1 MAEGAGTDCPA
12 WRWEPEML
20 DRWLQA
26 SATFYQGVVAWL
38 GAPPVAK
45 KSAPTIAATHGLI
58 DEIEPGEGPAW
69 GTLSGLTAHPT
80 NASRLF
86 AVTDKDSPPVRIVEL
101 EVLEATTRIVRQIN
115 VSAPGFEDL
124 DLEAIV
130 AKPDGGFWLA
140 SEGGKGNSPPNVLLE
155 LDSSA
160 HLIRSIGLPDA
171 IANRLGNKGFE
182 GIAMEQSPQGA
193 RLWVAFQA
201 PLVDDPEG
209 VTRIGAVNLASGQ
222 WTFYL
227 YPLERLTS
235 GGFAGLSDLVHLG
248 KYRFAAI
255 ERDGKGGRNAI
266 KWVTTFELGSLIG
279 APPETT
285 PPMISKQLAIDLVPM
300 FTQLGRKIE
309 KEIEGLA
316 VAVDGNVYAITDND
330 NERPTVLL
338 RLGLAT
344 NVLAK

>member
-1 MAEGAGTDCPA
+1 MI
-12 WRWEPEML
+12 

-26 SATFYQGVVAWL
+26 GSTFYQGAIAWL
-38 GAPPVAK
+38 RATPFAK
-45 KSAPTIAATHGLI
+45 ARAPTIAATPGRI
-58 DEIEPGEGPAW
+58 DELEPGEGPAW
-69 GTLSGLTAHPT
+69 GTLSGLTAHPA

-86 AVTDKDSPPVRIVEL
+86 AVTDADSPPVRIVEL
-101 EVLEATTRIVRQIN
+101 EVLEATARVVRQIS

-155 LDSSA
+155 FDASA
-160 HLIRSIGLPDA
+160 HFMRSIGLPAA
-171 IANRLGNKGFE
+171 IANRVGKKGVE
-182 GIAMEQSPQGA
+182 GIAMEQTPQGV
-193 RLWVAFQA
+193 RLLVAFQA

-222 WTFYL
+222 WTFFF

-235 GGFAGLSDLVHLG
+235 GGFSGLSDLVHLG
-248 KYRFAAI
+248 NCRFAAI

-266 KWVTTFELGSLIG
+266 KWVTTFELGSLVG

-285 PPMISKQLAIDLVPM
+285 PPMINKQLAIDLVPI
-300 FTQLGRKIE
+300 FTHLGRKIE

-344 NVLAK
+344 DVFAT